1 MPTIIRFYTHPQVTR
16 VKREGDAWPKM
27 VAANPLQVLN
37 ADPKKYDY
45 TDEEWNTLRK
55 EAEAIAR
62 HFGHRDEIPMTDALI
77 KAVSAY
83 IDGID
88 AENYLMDVAKPDPVW
103 VHYVDHTDALTAFA
117 AGLRAEQWL
126 NDVGILEDVVALVE
140 TFHSNLLVG
149 KVGAC
154 QQLSKEG
161 LAPNEC
167 EETEEAD
174 DLALTTDQSS

>member
-37 ADPKKYDY
+37 TDPKKYDY
-45 TDEEWNTLRK
+45 TDEEWDTLRK

-88 AENYLMDVAKPDPVW
+88 AENYLMAVAKPDPVW
-103 VHYVDHTDALTAFA
+103 VHYVDHADALTAFA

-126 NDVGILEDVVALVE
+126 DDVGILESVVALVE
-140 TFHSNLLVG
+140 KFHSNLLIG
-149 KVGAC
+149 KIGAC
-154 QQLSKEG
+154 QQLS
-161 LAPNEC
+161 
-167 EETEEAD
+167 EESTTPDENTKVDEAD
-174 DLALTTDQSS
+174 DLVLTTGQSS